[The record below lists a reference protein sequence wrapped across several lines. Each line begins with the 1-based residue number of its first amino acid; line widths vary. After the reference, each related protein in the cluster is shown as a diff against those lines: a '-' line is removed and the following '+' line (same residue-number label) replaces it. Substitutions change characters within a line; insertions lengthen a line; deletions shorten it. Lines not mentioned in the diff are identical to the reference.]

1 MMVEEQLL
9 MRFLITLVCLVGP
22 CFGQHDSVEDLL
34 GNFRSGKDQLHA
46 VGYMSRVTTPDP
58 RILAGLVDLFDRT
71 DDPHIQW
78 QIAGAMLQKHDP
90 NPRYFDILSSAML
103 SAIEANPPDVAFD
116 TWCSELSLPIEECQ
130 KKYGSLTL
138 TFLFMPASL
147 SKDPRFIPIFRKG
160 ISARMYS
167 IWAYTSG
174 GLMMLGDKVTADE
187 ALNMGMIYKIYPT
200 SFFEEEYTALA
211 TILANMPTKALGL
224 TKRLMNQSL
233 TNNLEE
239 QLQLE
244 SDLQIEASS
253 TNDYSEGVASFVEKR
268 KPIFKG
274 N

>member
-34 GNFRSGKDQLHA
+34 ENFRSGKDQLHA

-174 GLMMLGDKVTADE
+174 GLMMLGDKESIPAVAKRIARDFSTDPVQITRLLGFDDPRADLIAFE
-187 ALNMGMIYKIYPT
+187 LAKSDPKTLDMLRKRMIERPELMK
-200 SFFEEEYTALA
+200 
-211 TILANMPTKALGL
+211 KL
-224 TKRLMNQSL
+224 T
-233 TNNLEE
+233 
-239 QLQLE
+239 
-244 SDLQIEASS
+244 
-253 TNDYSEGVASFVEKR
+253 EGK
-268 KPIFKG
+268 
-274 N
+274 